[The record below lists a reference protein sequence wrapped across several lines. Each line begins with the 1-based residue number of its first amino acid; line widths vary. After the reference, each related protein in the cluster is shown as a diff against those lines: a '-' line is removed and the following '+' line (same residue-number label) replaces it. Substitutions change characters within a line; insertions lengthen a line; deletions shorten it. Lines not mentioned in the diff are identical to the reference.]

1 MALKGV
7 DLHNRLATS
16 LFSLAF
22 EREASG
28 YTPNAST
35 FSLPLNRYFNLQ
47 YFPPDGCTNRYIPI
61 PSESLYCLSLAFA
74 DLT

>member
-28 YTPNAST
+28 YTPNEST

-47 YFPPDGCTNRYIPI
+47 YLSTRWKYQQIHTHPI
-61 PSESLYCLSLAFA
+61 RELVLLFSSFC
-74 DLT
+74 